1 MTVNL
6 LTIFKKKK
14 HTDLR
19 DRTHKVGV
27 SSGIVSVKQPYSG
40 LQKFLG
46 KKKEKINKY
55 EAIGLYM
62 EINKNKYCW
71 SDSDVFTHTYSLY
84 SLLIHYVITH
94 SLHVK
99 SD

>member
-27 SSGIVSVKQPYSG
+27 SSGIVSVEQTYSG

-46 KKKEKINKY
+46 KKKEKINMRQ
-55 EAIGLYM
+55 L
-62 EINKNKYCW
+62 
-71 SDSDVFTHTYSLY
+71 VF
-84 SLLIHYVITH
+84 IW
-94 SLHVK
+94 K
-99 SD
+99 